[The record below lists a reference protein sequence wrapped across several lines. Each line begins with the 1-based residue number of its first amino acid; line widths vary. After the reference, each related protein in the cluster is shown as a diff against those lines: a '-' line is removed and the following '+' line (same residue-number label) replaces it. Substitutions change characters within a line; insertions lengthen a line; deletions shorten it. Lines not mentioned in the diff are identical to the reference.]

1 MFAITMNI
9 TQHQQ
14 SFGEILYLQ
23 LEEAKT
29 RAKRLEIAGKMLLG
43 QRDGIKWLFHYLSN
57 DDAVSTKAIFK
68 LFRTLPA
75 CVEREVREFA
85 AEDGEAYEVAVAVA
99 LRQIRRG
106 LVDRVVLH
114 PTSEVLA
121 VHYPA
126 AFGVPR

>member
-1 MFAITMNI
+1 MFAITM
-9 TQHQQ
+9 TQQQHLQ

-29 RAKRLEIAGKMLLG
+29 RAKRVEIAGKMLLG
-43 QRDGIKWLFHYLSN
+43 QRDGIEWLFHYLSGGAPS
-57 DDAVSTKAIFK
+57 DRSIYK

-75 CVEREVREFA
+75 CVEREVLALA
-85 AEDGEAYEVAVAVA
+85 AEDSETCRDAVA
-99 LRQIRRG
+99 LALREIRRG